1 MCMKTYYW
9 FNRNRFLSHLRTS
22 FCALAIVG
30 ASLTLPSAEADRP
43 GTITGGFAPCFNFLS
58 VEYFPPGSGP
68 QDFRTAIITFNVTAE
83 ITGDFIGQ
91 LEGTDADVIHDH
103 DGSMNL
109 NSSWLMICSS
119 GERCV

>member
-43 GTITGGFAPCFNFLS
+43 ATITGGFAPCFNFLS

-68 QDFRTAIITFNVTAE
+68 QDFRTAIITRNVTAE
-83 ITGDFIGQ
+83 ITGHVIGQ
-91 LEGTDADVIHDH
+91 PDGTEVEVIHGH
-103 DGSMNL
+103 RGSINL
-109 NSSWLMICSS
+109 HVSVLFNGSF
-119 GERCV
+119 GAH